1 MSTYDAAVQHQVQS
15 TEERAKDTM
24 ILILKLSVSVCVAIE
39 DYDVNMYSYYYKHMS
54 DSLTCK
60 SRFLAIDQK
69 CVGKSKSLLCL
80 SSVQL

>member
-1 MSTYDAAVQHQVQS
+1 
-15 TEERAKDTM
+15 M
-24 ILILKLSVSVCVAIE
+24 ILILKLSVSVAIE